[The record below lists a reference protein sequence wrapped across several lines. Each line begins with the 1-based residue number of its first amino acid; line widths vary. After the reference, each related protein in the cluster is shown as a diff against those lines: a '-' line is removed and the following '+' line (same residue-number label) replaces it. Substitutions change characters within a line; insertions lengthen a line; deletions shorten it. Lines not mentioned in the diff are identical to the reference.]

1 MKMLRVFMVP
11 VLALVILCGVPFA
24 SNAAALDPQ
33 ADQIL
38 RQMSNHLSGL
48 KTFSIEAVAST
59 DVVYSDGRKIQYVS
73 TGSGVFDRERGFRIR
88 RQGSTGD
95 VEFVF
100 DGSTLTL
107 HAPML
112 NGYHSIPVNGGNDN
126 ALDEAR
132 ATLGIE
138 AAGGVDLLYAD
149 PYPGLNLEVESS
161 EYIGEEIV
169 GGIRAHHLAYRAAE
183 IDWQIWIQADGP
195 PLPLRYIITSKWI
208 TAAPQFMVQVSRWE
222 TDATVSDIVFQ
233 FIPPDGSK
241 ELGVADLE
249 PLGISVSE

>member
-1 MKMLRVFMVP
+1 MKMFSQFRKP
-11 VLALVILCGVPFA
+11 VLALVVLCTAPFA
-24 SNAAALDPQ
+24 ANAADLDPK
-33 ADQIL
+33 ADQML

-48 KTFSIEAVAST
+48 KTFSIEAVSST

-107 HAPML
+107 NAPML
-112 NGYHSIPVNGGNDN
+112 NGYHSIPVNGSNDD

-138 AAGGVDLLYAD
+138 AAGGVDLLYSD

-169 GGIRAHHLAYRAAE
+169 DGIRAHHLAYRAAE

-195 PLPLRYIITSKWI
+195 PLPLRYIITSKW
-208 TAAPQFMVQVSRWE
+208 TTSAPQFMVQVSQWE
-222 TDATVSDIVFQ
+222 TDATVADTMFQ
-233 FIPPDGSK
+233 FSPPAGAT
-241 ELGVADLE
+241 ELSAADLE
-249 PLGISVSE
+249 PLGITVSE